1 MVAAAVAKPVQTATG
16 CAASWRHL
24 GGALCL
30 ALAIVWPASGET
42 PPTAPDAASAYAE
55 SRAFMALGRYDDA
68 LAPAEAYLRLVQSR
82 ASSSVELATAM
93 TNIGAVQWRRGQL
106 AAAEAHFLGALQA
119 LESTEGMASRR
130 LIEPL
135 LFLGRVHADQGR
147 HEDAVRDLDRAVGI
161 SRRAD
166 GLFNVEQLG
175 MLESLVASYQQ
186 LGDVD
191 AVERVR
197 RYALQVSE
205 QKRGPGDARTLAA
218 RARLAD
224 WLERTDQ
231 YPLAREQYR
240 TIVASAGAEGGD
252 DLSPEL
258 IRGLLGVARTY
269 RLQFVHD
276 PASLE
281 SSGREVDP
289 VTGRPAIAMMT
300 ATVVSASKPDR
311 EGELA
316 ARRALAAL
324 DSVPDPPADLLVD
337 TLIELGDWYM
347 TSRRP
352 EAATP
357 FYSRAW
363 DLLQGLPD
371 DARLALLRVPQPL
384 LYRAP
389 PAARRSKERWEGVL
403 EPRPIEFSMTIGPAG
418 VAADIVLVSE
428 DAPPGQVGQLRR
440 ALEQAMFRPAF
451 AEGRPAV
458 THDHRMVEFWYE
470 ADPAAGI
477 EPAT

>member
-1 MVAAAVAKPVQTATG
+1 MFVAVTAKALPTTSGSAAG
-16 CAASWRHL
+16 WRIL
-24 GGALCL
+24 GAALCL
-30 ALAIVWPASGET
+30 ALVIARPAGGES
-42 PPTAPDAASAYAE
+42 PSTAQDAASAYAE
-55 SRAFMALGRYDDA
+55 SRAFMAVGRYDDA
-68 LAPAEAYLRLVQSR
+68 LAPAEAYLRLVQAR
-82 ASSSVELATAM
+82 ESSSYELAAAM
-93 TNIGAVQWRRGQL
+93 TNIGAVQWRRGRL
-106 AAAEAHFLGALQA
+106 EAAETHFLGALHA

-147 HEDAVRDLDRAVGI
+147 HEDAVRDLDRAVAI

-175 MLESLVASYQQ
+175 MLESLVASYQE
-186 LGDVD
+186 LGDRD

-240 TIVASAGAEGGD
+240 TIVASAGAEGGG

-276 PASLE
+276 PESLE
-281 SSGREVDP
+281 GSGREVDP
-289 VTGRPAIAMMT
+289 VTGRPALTMMT

-316 ARRALAAL
+316 ARRALAAV
-324 DSVPDPPADLLVD
+324 DSVPDPPADLLID

-352 EAATP
+352 EVAMP
-357 FYSRAW
+357 FYARAW
-363 DLLQGLPD
+363 DLLRNRPD
-371 DARLALLRVPQPL
+371 DARLVLLRVPQPL

-389 PAARRSKERWEGVL
+389 AAARRSKERWEGVL
-403 EPRPIEFSMTIGPAG
+403 EPRPIEFSMTIGPTG
-418 VAADIVLVSE
+418 VAADITLVSG

-440 ALEQAMFRPAF
+440 ALEQAVFRPAF
-451 AEGRPAV
+451 DDGRPAAS
-458 THDHRMVEFWYE
+458 HDHRMVEFWYE
-470 ADPAAGI
+470 ADPAANV